1 MPISK
6 PYKQIYIYLAAL
18 NFQKLF
24 IDHTHTFPHTYT
36 QSFHLYYCLQSLST
50 YIYSIISFVLLFT
63 ESFHIHLHNHFICII
78 VYRVFPHTSTQSFH
92 LYYCLQSLSTYI
104 YSIISFVL
112 LFTESFHIHLRNH
125 FICIIVYRVFP
136 HTYTQSFHLYY
147 CLQNLHTRSFYFFVF
162 VCL

>member
-24 IDHTHTFPHTYT
+24 IDHTHTFPHTDT

-50 YIYSIISFVLLFT
+50 YIYA
-63 ESFHIHLHNHFICII
+63 
-78 VYRVFPHTSTQSFH
+78 
-92 LYYCLQSLSTYI
+92 
-104 YSIISFVL
+104 IISFVL

-147 CLQNLHTRSFYFFVF
+147 CLQNLPTRSFYFFVF
-162 VCL
+162 VCDIYIMFICFNMFQTVYHADSDIKVLNHDHESFQ